1 MSSQDGIKQA
11 ALESSQKEL
20 ETVKE
25 YLKGLTEEGKEKDIR
40 ITEMVS
46 KLKECAEDKQKLLG

>member
-1 MSSQDGIKQA
+1 LSSQDGIKQA